1 MLDQFTIN
9 NEPLENAARVIQ
21 AWDGARGIG
30 PRRQTN
36 IVIPNRD
43 GELWLPKAR
52 EAKVFTVGMTILG
65 CDPQTGTVPKSRT
78 DERARFNQNWQD
90 FVRLIS
96 DDTKPLTLG
105 RTMVYPGGRLER
117 QTARGEIDGEVMPD
131 MIDMSNARV
140 AVSFKLLDGVWF
152 GEPSDTLDKLSPTGS
167 GLGSDVARMA
177 LESPGDST
185 TWQIQVIMSG
195 ANGPQRLTNDTT
207 GDWVEFTGDTTQSPV
222 TLDIPTFSATQN
234 DVSVIKTVRAGDR
247 QVSPYW
253 MTLRPG
259 PNQLEVTGGGTIQV
273 KYRGAHL

>member
-9 NEPLENAARVIQ
+9 NEPLENYARVIQ
-21 AWDGARGIG
+21 DWDGARGIG
-30 PRRQTN
+30 PRRSTN

-65 CDPQTGTVPKSRT
+65 CDPKTGTVPVSRT
-78 DERARFNQNWQD
+78 DERAQFNQNWQD

-105 RTMVYPGGRLER
+105 RSMVFPGGRIER
-117 QTARGEIDGEVMPD
+117 QTARGEIDGEVVPE

-152 GEPSDTLDKLSPTGS
+152 GDQSDTLDKLAAGRS
-167 GLGSDVARMA
+167 GLGVDVNKMA

-195 ANGPQRLTNDTT
+195 AKGAQRLTNNTT
-207 GDWVEFTGDTTQSPV
+207 GDWVEFTGDTTIYPV
-222 TLDIPTFSATQN
+222 TLDVPTFTATQN
-234 DVSVIKTVRAGDR
+234 DASVIKTVRAGDR

-259 PNQLEVTGGGTIQV
+259 PNELEVTGGGTIQV